1 MMRRFVKMQGLG
13 NDFVVFDATE
23 QAFSLTTAALQRIA
37 DRRLGVGCDQI
48 LVVEPGTDDGI
59 DFRYRIFNA
68 DGSEVGQCGNGARC
82 LARFLRDEK
91 LTDKRR
97 VTVRTLTHDMV
108 LETLND
114 GRVRVDMGVPV
125 LEPRDIPFRPPAPG
139 HEGNRFELDVPGWGE
154 VEIVA
159 VGMGNPHAVLAVE
172 DVDQAP
178 VTELGPL
185 LERYPAFPERVN
197 VGFAQVLDS
206 TRIRLRV
213 FERGVGETMAC
224 GSGACAAAVAGRLAY
239 GMAASVDVA
248 LRGGHLA
255 IDWAGPGHKLWM
267 TGPAE
272 RVFEG
277 KLDFTGSGTGSVN
290 RPESKG

>member
-1 MMRRFVKMQGLG
+1 MRRFVKMQGLG

-23 QAFSLTTAALQRIA
+23 QPFSPTTGALQRIA

-48 LVVEPGTDDGI
+48 LVVEPAPDEGI
-59 DFRYRIFNA
+59 DFGYRIFNA

-82 LARFLRDEK
+82 LARFLRDEG

-108 LETLND
+108 LEILDD

-125 LEPRDIPFRPPAPG
+125 LEPRGIPFQPPVHG
-139 HEGNRFELDVPGWGE
+139 QEGNRFELDVPGWGE
-154 VEIVA
+154 VEIIA
-159 VGMGNPHAVLAVE
+159 VGLGNPHAVLAVS
-172 DVDQAP
+172 DVEEAP

-185 LERYPAFPERVN
+185 LERHPAFPERVN
-197 VGFAQVLDS
+197 VGFVQVLDS
-206 TRIRLRV
+206 TSLRLRV
-213 FERGVGETMAC
+213 FERGVGETLAC

-239 GMAASVDVA
+239 GMEESVDVA

-255 IDWAGPGHKLWM
+255 IDWEGPGRELWM

-277 KLDFTGSGTGSVN
+277 RLEITVSGTRPVN